1 MTTDPQPDGF
11 QEDPAPPS
19 SAGGRYFV
27 VDLDGYEGPL
37 DVLLSMARDQKVD
50 LAHISI
56 LALAEQYLAFVE
68 QARRDNL
75 ELAADYL
82 VMAAWLAYLKSRLLL
97 PVEEE
102 EQPAGEAM
110 AAALAFQLRRLQA
123 MRDAGAALM
132 KRPRLGTSVF
142 RRGAPERF
150 ATVTNEVIEATL
162 YDLLKAYG
170 AQRKRVQSHS
180 LLIAPPEVYSMEDSL
195 HRLSRMLGVT
205 LDWDSLWRYLPENVG
220 TGVVTRSA
228 YASTFAAALELAK
241 QGRVQLRQSGA
252 FGPIFLRS
260 QSNPQPHVAGP
271 ERP

>member
-1 MTTDPQPDGF
+1 MSELQQGGGF
-11 QEDPAPPS
+11 QEDTAPPTF
-19 SAGGRYFV
+19 GRGRFV

-37 DVLLSMARDQKVD
+37 DVLLAMAREEKVD

-56 LALAEQYLAFVE
+56 LALAEQYLAFVAE
-68 QARRDNL
+68 ARRVNL

-82 VMAAWLAYLKSRLLL
+82 VMAAWLAFLKSRLLL

-102 EQPAGEAM
+102 EQPAAEAM
-110 AAALAFQLRRLQA
+110 AAALAFQLQRLQA
-123 MRDAGAALM
+123 MRDAGANLM
-132 KRPRLGTSVF
+132 RRPRLGTSVF
-142 RRGAPERF
+142 KRGAPERF
-150 ATVTNEVIEATL
+150 ATVTNEVIEVTL

-170 AQRKRVQSHS
+170 AQCKRTQPHS
-180 LLIAPPEVYSMEDSL
+180 LLIAPPEIYSMEDSL

-205 LDWDSLWRYLPENVG
+205 IEWDSLWRYLPDNVG
-220 TGVVTRSA
+220 RGVVTRSA

-252 FGPIFLRS
+252 FRPIYVR
-260 QSNPQPHVAGP
+260 PQAEPPSTLTDP